1 MASEAIASA
10 ATAIVQIS
18 DCSGN
23 AVTRS
28 RYIRASPATF
38 VAAPMKAVTE
48 VGAPW
53 YTSGVHMWNGAAETL
68 KPSPARII
76 AIPVTKSGSSA
87 PVASWIAENPSSPV
101 APYTSAQPKSRI
113 PEPKLPTMRY
123 LRPASSDCRR
133 WVSSAQRT

>member
-1 MASEAIASA
+1 MARDAIAST

-23 AVTRS
+23 DVTRS

-53 YTSGVHMWNGAAETL
+53 YTSGVHWWNGAAETL
-68 KPSPARII
+68 KPRPARII

-87 PVASWIAENPSSPV
+87 PVASWIAENPSRRWRRRRV
-101 APYTSAQPKSRI
+101 RSR
-113 PEPKLPTMRY
+113 RAGS
-123 LRPASSDCRR
+123 RSRSCRR
-133 WVSSAQRT
+133 